1 LKEAVELTVSI
12 VTESILLW
20 PPRHDLRIV
29 PDVPNILCRDRD
41 RVDIGQSIPSIV
53 DFIAWLLTK
62 EGRRIA
68 RKQRAVSLF
77 LS

>member
-1 LKEAVELTVSI
+1 MELTVSI
-12 VTESILLW
+12 ITEPILLW

-29 PDVPNILCRDRD
+29 PDVPDILRRDWD

-53 DFIAWLLTK
+53 DFVAWLLTK
-62 EGRRIA
+62 ERRRIA

-77 LS
+77 LSQWDV